1 MATLIHQH
9 LCEDVTAISEARK
22 NKRSFT
28 IFPRQPPSALP
39 VAGCSTP
46 NAPTVVPPPDSLPST
61 ALAPHQSTIP
71 PDPAF
76 NPVLPAIQSYVRPG
90 YLTRFFDQNRRLP
103 VGYASP
109 PATRSPTPGPYQS
122 GPGSPFLTPY
132 RFVDC
137 FARFLSTFV
146 SPMPCSQPGHTVR
159 LAIWQLLSLL
169 VAPAKNF
176 FPACT
181 SCTASSCPRCRP
193 NVASPKVAAPS
204 MLTQCGLPC
213 HVAERRL
220 RSPLLTSPLLQPC
233 ACAVG
238 AYGQLVSWNTPL
250 SLLHFIQTTTP
261 SRTTL
266 INQHSQSISIFP
278 IL

>member
-1 MATLIHQH
+1 MFVWLSPVPQAIVDFFHSDIHLPQVATLIHQH

-22 NKRSFT
+22 NKRSFTAT

-76 NPVLPAIQSYVRPG
+76 NPVLPAIQSDVRPG
-90 YLTRFFDQNRRLP
+90 YLTQFFDQNRRLP
-103 VGYASP
+103 
-109 PATRSPTPGPYQS
+109 PTPGPYQS

-176 FPACT
+176 SPPVPPAPPPLVQG
-181 SCTASSCPRCRP
+181 AGPMWPR
-193 NVASPKVAAPS
+193 PKW
-204 MLTQCGLPC
+204 QHLPC
-213 HVAERRL
+213 
-220 RSPLLTSPLLQPC
+220 
-233 ACAVG
+233 
-238 AYGQLVSWNTPL
+238 
-250 SLLHFIQTTTP
+250 
-261 SRTTL
+261 
-266 INQHSQSISIFP
+266 
-278 IL
+278 